1 MTIQPTNAGIQNRNT
16 DTFRILPLLIVVLCC
31 FIHLPIVK
39 GQDQPLE
46 INSRNLTYLTLDTA
60 ITQYDYQIRLHEI
73 PHDILRVAIS
83 PFSWNKKELSYGF
96 ASFLVTGLAFS
107 ADRGLN
113 DFMQRNQTPILED
126 LSSNYIRL
134 GGEGYSL
141 AGALAVTFI
150 GSKIGKNDRLA
161 YVTYRAGEAWI
172 ITAGATGLL
181 KLLFH
186 RHRPEEN
193 PDDPFQFDGPS
204 LSRNH
209 VSFVSGHTSS
219 AFAIATVFSQYYKEK
234 PWVAL
239 TSYSLAT
246 LVGLSRMYDNK
257 HWFSD
262 VIGGALLG
270 TWIGYT
276 LTKPDQGRKHETYS
290 VYPIYSSEM
299 VGLSVVLEL

>member
-1 MTIQPTNAGIQNRNT
+1 MTIQRTNTSIHKTFTVSTLSLLFILLLSVLSSPT
-16 DTFRILPLLIVVLCC
+16 
-31 FIHLPIVK
+31 K
-39 GQDQPLE
+39 GQDQTVDLNTGVFTQLS
-46 INSRNLTYLTLDTA
+46 IDTA
-60 ITQYDYQIRLHEI
+60 LDQQDYHIRLYEI
-73 PHDILRVAIS
+73 PNDILRVAIS
-83 PFSWNKKELSYGF
+83 PFSWNKRELRYGI

-113 DFMQRNQTPILED
+113 DFMQRNRTPFLED
-126 LSSNYIRL
+126 LSSNIIRL

-150 GSKIGKNDRLA
+150 GSKIGKNERLA

-172 ITAGATGLL
+172 MTAGATGLV
-181 KLLFH
+181 KLLSH

-204 LSRNH
+204 LSKDH

-219 AFAIATVFSQYYKEK
+219 AFAIATVFSQYYKER
-234 PWVAL
+234 PWVVW

-276 LTKPDQGRKHETYS
+276 LTKPDQARNPGSYS